1 MVMCT
6 CFKSIDTII
15 NALTGMAR
23 SFSCIR
29 KRIDLGVERSVFF
42 SSENPADGRHQEY
55 VYLENIGLAIDGLVS
70 AAGDSFYLFRHG
82 EETDGDFEFYM
93 EVGQRSRCSKD

>member
-1 MVMCT
+1 MCT

-42 SSENPADGRHQEY
+42 PVRIQLMVVTKIMFSWKMSALQ
-55 VYLENIGLAIDGLVS
+55 LMGLCQQP
-70 AAGDSFYLFRHG
+70 
-82 EETDGDFEFYM
+82 ETASISLDMGKRQTGTLNFTW
-93 EVGQRSRCSKD
+93 R